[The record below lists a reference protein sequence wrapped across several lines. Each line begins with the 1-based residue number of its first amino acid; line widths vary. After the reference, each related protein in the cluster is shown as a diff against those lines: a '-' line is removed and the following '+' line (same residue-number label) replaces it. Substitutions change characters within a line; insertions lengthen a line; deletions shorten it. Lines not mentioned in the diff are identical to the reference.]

1 MEHAAIQ
8 ILLLLLVGCL
18 VALVARRFQLPYTLA
33 LVVAGIVLGFVEI
46 EELEVF
52 HLTSE
57 VLFTFLLPALLF
69 EAAFHLDFEDFK
81 KNAVPILSLAL
92 GGIAVSAGLTGVL
105 LWAAL
110 IPTGLAPAVSLAVIS
125 LFAVVIAATD
135 PISVLALFKS
145 LGVQRRLY
153 LLVEGESLLNDGV
166 AVVLFVIVAAVFG
179 VHVGHGAH
187 VELHTTLDIVR
198 YGLTTF
204 VLMSGGGVLVGAA
217 TGLLLSTLMRQFDDH
232 LVEITLTTVVAF
244 GSFLLAE
251 ELGCSGV
258 LSTVTAGVVTGS
270 FGAKFGMSTR
280 TRLAVEDFWEYA
292 AFVANTIVF
301 LLVGLVLHIE
311 DLVADVG
318 LVLVAFLATVL
329 ARAAAVY
336 GTWPT
341 LRGLG
346 QDLPWSWS
354 HVLVWGG
361 LRGSLSMVLVLGI
374 DPSFAGRETLIHLV
388 FGTVAASLFLQGL
401 TVGPLLSRLGLSKG
415 QDTGKLAM
423 EGERAR
429 VLGVAAAEQH
439 LAELH
444 VSGLLDRATRDR
456 LTAWFQARRQHAEA
470 ALQQHLAGDA
480 TMADQRLAEALLQ
493 LLDHEREAVRHAAR
507 TDMVDATAADEALH
521 ELDCRMAS
529 LRRALHHGDPAHGIE
544 DALKVR
550 AVAATGVNHG

>member
-18 VALVARRFQLPYTLA
+18 VALVARRLKLPYTLA
-33 LVVAGIVLGFVEI
+33 LVVAGIVLGFVRV

-69 EAAFHLDFEDFK
+69 EAAFHLDFQDFR
-81 KNAVPILSLAL
+81 KNAVSILTLAL
-92 GGIAVSAGLTGVL
+92 GGVAISAGLTGLL

-110 IPTGLAPAVSLAVIS
+110 VPTGLAPGVSLAVIS

-135 PISVLALFKS
+135 PISVLALFKT
-145 LGVQRRLY
+145 LGVPRRLY

-187 VELHTTLDIVR
+187 VELHSAMDVVR

-204 VLMSGGGVLVGAA
+204 LLMSGGGVLVGAA
-217 TGLLLSTLMRQFDDH
+217 IGSLISGLMRQFDDH

-270 FGAKFGMSTR
+270 VGARYGMSTR

-301 LLVGLVLHIE
+301 LLMGLVLHIE
-311 DLVADVG
+311 DLLADAGMVA
-318 LVLVAFLATVL
+318 VAFLATVL

-336 GTWPT
+336 GFWPT

-346 QDLPWSWS
+346 LDLPWSWS

-374 DPSFAGRETLIHLV
+374 APDFPGRETLVHLV
-388 FGTVAASLFLQGL
+388 FGTVSASLFLQGL
-401 TVGPLLSRLGLSKG
+401 TVGPLLSRLGLSRG
-415 QDTGKLAM
+415 TDARRLAV
-423 EGERAR
+423 ESERAR
-429 VLGVAAAEQH
+429 ILGVASAEHH
-439 LAELH
+439 LQALH
-444 VSGLLDRATRDR
+444 TEGLLDDTTVDR
-456 LTAWFQARRQHAEA
+456 LAHWFEARRKTAESTLREQLA
-470 ALQQHLAGDA
+470 AD
-480 TMADQRLAEALLQ
+480 TSMADQRVAEALLR

-507 TDMVDATAADEALH
+507 IDLIDADAADAALH
-521 ELDCRMAS
+521 DLD
-529 LRRALHHGDPAHGIE
+529 LRIAALRDAVHHGDPAHAVE
-544 DALKVR
+544 AAL
-550 AVAATGVNHG
+550 AVQPAG